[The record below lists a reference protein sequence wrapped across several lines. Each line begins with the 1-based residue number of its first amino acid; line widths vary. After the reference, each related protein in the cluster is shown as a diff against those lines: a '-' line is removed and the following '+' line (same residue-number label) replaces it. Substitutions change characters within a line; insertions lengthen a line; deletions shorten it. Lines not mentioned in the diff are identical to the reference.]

1 MIVSA
6 HRTAA
11 LPPIPAWRRAIL
23 AALHVRVT
31 YTDTALR
38 LLGSPC
44 ILTCNHESMIDG
56 IAIALAAPAPLV
68 YAVTPDY
75 AVRNR
80 KTAALLAY
88 LARRGLGKVVPLNQ
102 ANPAPL
108 RHLLRAL
115 RNGHSVMIF
124 PTGTIRAGAPELTG
138 HRWLADRTGCDIVS
152 ASISGSGSSRL
163 FGRKEGET
171 FLRPRIDLTI

>member
-1 MIVSA
+1 MILSA
-6 HRTAA
+6 NPTPA
-11 LPPIPAWRRAIL
+11 LPNIPAWRRAIL

-38 LLGSPC
+38 LLGPPC

-56 IAIALAAPAPLV
+56 IAIALASPTPLV

-80 KTAALLAY
+80 KTAALLAF
-88 LARRGLGKVVPLNQ
+88 LARRGLGTVVPLNQ
-102 ANPAPL
+102 SNPAPL

-115 RNGHSVMIF
+115 RNGQSVMIF

-138 HRWLADRTGCDIVS
+138 HRWLAERAGCDIVL
-152 ASISGSGSSRL
+152 ASISGSGASRL

-171 FLRPRIDLTI
+171 LLRPRIDLTI